1 MIETI
6 KNIESWI
13 KDYVIN
19 QAHSNGVIIGMSGGK
34 DSLVT
39 AKLCANVL
47 GKENVLGIIMPNDKM
62 QDLEIAINSCEEIG
76 IKYHII
82 NIKET
87 YDNIL
92 NSISPIFTSHDKPI
106 SSVTTIN
113 LPPRIRTNYLYA
125 IAGSLNY
132 LVANTSNLSEAMV
145 GYTTKWGDNIGDFA
159 PLATFTKTEVCKIG
173 ELLNLPTEL
182 VYKTPDDGLSG
193 ISDEEKLGFSYDE
206 LDNYIRLGIKSTNFQ
221 KIEKLNKL
229 SNHKRLGVVKFDSQL
244 KNHFE

>member
-19 QAHSNGVIIGMSGGK
+19 QAHSNGVIVGMSGGK

-39 AKLCANVL
+39 AKLCANAL

-62 QDLEIAINSCEEIG
+62 QDLEIAINSCKEIG
-76 IKYHII
+76 IRYHII

-87 YDNIL
+87 YDHIL
-92 NSISPIFTSHDKPI
+92 NSISPILSSQNKQI

-113 LPPRIRTNYLYA
+113 LPSRIRTNYLYA

-173 ELLNLPTEL
+173 QLLNLPNEL

-206 LDNYIRLGIKSTNFQ
+206 LDNFIRFGIKSDNFQ
-221 KIEKLNKL
+221 KIEKLNRL

-244 KNHFE
+244 KNYFE